1 MKINMEMLITVVLA
15 VLIASVLNEVA
26 VKPLVSKI
34 GTLEFE

>member
-1 MKINMEMLITVVLA
+1 MKINFEMLVTVILA

>member
-1 MKINMEMLITVVLA
+1 MKINTETLLTVVLA
-15 VLIASVLNEVA
+15 ILIASVLNEVA